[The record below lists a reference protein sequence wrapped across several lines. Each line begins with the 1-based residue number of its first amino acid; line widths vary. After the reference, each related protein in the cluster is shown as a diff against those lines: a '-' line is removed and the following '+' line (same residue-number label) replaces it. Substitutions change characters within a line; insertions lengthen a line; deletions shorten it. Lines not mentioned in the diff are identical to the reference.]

1 MSNDDRNTPRD
12 VPFRPAGAGLSPVFM
27 CMGCGK
33 RREGLGARGAG
44 VRRRC
49 ALCVAKANDKG
60 ASS

>member
-12 VPFRPAGAGLSPVFM
+12 VPFRPAGAGLSPTWL

-49 ALCVAKANDKG
+49 AQCVAKANDKG